1 MSLGVTQSATAE
13 DLIPDAILRG
23 VLNLGATVNISQ
35 DVRISSLTLPA
46 DGSIKLS
53 IERYHL
59 LAGNVRGELIGSD
72 EIEFH
77 PTDARLPDPPQDE
90 LDPVTG
96 DVLVPAG
103 SRAIGLPSVAD
114 LKLLPLAPAAQLGT
128 VGDGLDWL
136 VSSMYAIARVLNPE
150 WTDAVEI

>member
-1 MSLGVTQSATAE
+1 MSLGVTQSAATE

-23 VLNLGATVNISQ
+23 VLKLGDTVNISQ
-35 DVRISSLTLPA
+35 DVRISALMLPA
-46 DGSIKLS
+46 DGSINLNV
-53 IERYHL
+53 ERYHL
-59 LAGNVRGELIGSD
+59 LDGNVRGELIGSD
-72 EIEFH
+72 TIEFH
-77 PTDARLPDPPQDE
+77 PTDAQLPDPPEDE

-103 SRAIGLPSVAD
+103 SRAIGLPSVVD
-114 LKLLPLAPAAQLGT
+114 LKLMLLEAPGQLDT

-136 VSSMYAIARVLNPE
+136 LKNIYALALALNPE